1 MTRRFAHVLAAGYAL
16 TALALMH
23 MSVVS
28 WRAGSWPYALFLA
41 GASLL
46 LMTAVVHHSW
56 QSSEL
61 RYALAQLEE
70 AARPPAIPAAVAD
83 EIALGWQELAETCC
97 LTAWESRGATHDRT
111 TCTRKDQTT

>member
-1 MTRRFAHVLAAGYAL
+1 MTRRFAHVLATGYAL

-23 MSVVS
+23 MAVVS
-28 WRAGSWPYALFLA
+28 WRAGSWPYAAFLA

-56 QSSEL
+56 QSGEL
-61 RYALAQLEE
+61 RDALERLEE

-83 EIALGWQELAETCC
+83 EIALGWQALAETCC
-97 LTAWESRGATHDRT
+97 LTAWESRGARHDRT
-111 TCTRKDQTT
+111 TCTRKENPR